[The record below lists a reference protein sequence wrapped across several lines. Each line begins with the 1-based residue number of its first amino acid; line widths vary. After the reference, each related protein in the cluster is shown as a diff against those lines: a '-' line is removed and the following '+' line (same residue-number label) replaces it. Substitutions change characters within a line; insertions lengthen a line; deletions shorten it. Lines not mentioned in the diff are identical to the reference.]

1 MYWNLGPPADVRA
14 GCPCVRPAPS
24 HNPTVILSQTA
35 IYSLRALA
43 VLKAIESGASLSGPL
58 LSERTG
64 VPRDYLAKVMRQLV
78 RAGIVTGQR
87 GKGGGFR
94 LARAPDRV
102 RLIDVFEA
110 VDTELALGRC
120 AFGLGACNKR
130 HPCVLHGVWSQ
141 FQERVGGWAN
151 DTTLADLGPEVAS

>member
-1 MYWNLGPPADVRA
+1 M
-14 GCPCVRPAPS
+14 
-24 HNPTVILSQTA
+24 ILSQTA

-43 VLKAIESGASLSGPL
+43 VLKALEPGESLSGPL

-94 LARAPDRV
+94 LARAPNRV
-102 RLIDVFEA
+102 RLLDVFEA
-110 VDTELALGRC
+110 VETELALGRC
-120 AFGLGACNKR
+120 AFGLGACNKKQ
-130 HPCVLHGVWSQ
+130 PCVLHGVWSR
-141 FQERVGGWAN
+141 FQDSVGGWAS
-151 DTTLADLGPEVAS
+151 DTTLADIGPSGC